1 MSEPVP
7 RAGRPDITPEEN
19 QALYRI
25 ARTHDG
31 RTLLKRLQ
39 RIKEK
44 RQELDLSADGEVSAR
59 NKGRIQEIIDI
70 ERDFR
75 DASYPERKPQVDEQK
90 RFS

>member
-1 MSEPVP
+1 MSDPVP
-7 RAGRPDITPEEN
+7 RAGRPKITPEEN
-19 QALYRI
+19 QALYRL

-39 RIKEK
+39 RIKEM
-44 RQELDLSADGEVSAR
+44 RQELDLDADGQVSAR
-59 NKGRIQEIIDI
+59 NKGRIAEIMDI

-75 DASYPERKPQVDEQK
+75 DASQPENKSLVNEQK